1 MVIHPTLAVSIDE
14 RTIRLT
20 DPTLAMVA
28 IRRLVEYV
36 RGDSTRDL
44 LFRGQSNSSWK
55 VHSKFARRDDIKALV
70 LTPEGTYEAYEH
82 LGQMLS
88 ACVPSE
94 ELLALEQRHPG
105 IDAHFELH
113 RHIRQ
118 YPEKPEYDDASNIAV
133 EWLLDWRKALA
144 FLCED
149 PASEGCLFVLDHQ
162 ALGSIFMAQGLDKVH
177 QAILD
182 TVANGRLP
190 RRPYIV
196 HPPQQ
201 PHAPARIDKQQ
212 PVLMIQ
218 ADITVGLEDAF
229 ETLERESAVGVVSY
243 RKVLVP
249 GAMKPQI
256 QALLA
261 AEGISVDWLMDRPVP
276 PVPDA
281 DTATT
286 PHDA

>member
-1 MVIHPTLAVSIDE
+1 MVIHPTVAERIDE
-14 RTIRLT
+14 RTVRLI
-20 DPTLAMVA
+20 DPTRAMETVQQ
-28 IRRLVEYV
+28 VVDSV
-36 RGDSTRDL
+36 RGNSTRDL

-55 VHSKFARRDDIKALV
+55 IHSKFARRDDIKALV
-70 LTPEGTYEAYEH
+70 LTPVGTYEAYEH

-94 ELLALEQRHPG
+94 ELLALEERHPG

-118 YPEKPEYDDASNIAV
+118 YPEKPEYAGVSNIAV
-133 EWLLDWRKALA
+133 EWLQDWKKAMA

-149 PASEGCLFVLDHQ
+149 PSSEGCLFVLDHH
-162 ALGSIFMAQGLDKVH
+162 ALGSIFRPKGLEELH
-177 QAILD
+177 RAILG
-182 TVANGRLP
+182 ALPNGRLP
-190 RRPYIV
+190 RRPYIL

-201 PHAPARIDKQQ
+201 PPPPPRIARQQ

-249 GAMKPQI
+249 AAMKPHI
-256 QALLA
+256 QALLTA
-261 AEGISVDWLMDRPVP
+261 DGITVDRLMDRPVP
-276 PVPDA
+276 RAPDA
-281 DTATT
+281 DTPTT